1 MGIRV
6 QKSKFFRK
14 IWTKI
19 SPFLQGK
26 QLEVKQPRPEGLREQ
41 FFTFFLVSFGINLD
55 RRWYIQAHIPSCK
68 SMNDPQNHR
77 NSSMDNCTK
86 KNSFHRSID
95 WFWNSFSFAGNAH
108 LHHHSRLSYY
118 PFPHFLRASIIVYSW
133 CMNYLD
139 GSSTDF
145 KSLHANDFWA
155 QTTQSCHCWC
165 QEEIDLQCWLY
176 SFRLYN
182 ELNQIQNN
190 WNEELEALN

>member
-1 MGIRV
+1 
-6 QKSKFFRK
+6 
-14 IWTKI
+14 
-19 SPFLQGK
+19 
-26 QLEVKQPRPEGLREQ
+26 
-41 FFTFFLVSFGINLD
+41 
-55 RRWYIQAHIPSCK
+55 
-68 SMNDPQNHR
+68 MNDPQNHR

-95 WFWNSFSFAGNAH
+95 WFWNSFSFAGNAAH

-155 QTTQSCHCWC
+155 HRLNSELPLLMPRRDWPSMLTLFFQTLQWAKSNTEQLKWRTWSFELISTMASSKKIFVSHLRPWNWRRVTINSLPLKTQSSTGWANKFC
-165 QEEIDLQCWLY
+165 LV
-176 SFRLYN
+176 SKV
-182 ELNQIQNN
+182 
-190 WNEELEALN
+190 

>member
-1 MGIRV
+1 MS
-6 QKSKFFRK
+6 KSGE
-14 IWTKI
+14 TTN
-19 SPFLQGK
+19 SSQNTPFIQ
-26 QLEVKQPRPEGLREQ
+26 
-41 FFTFFLVSFGINLD
+41 FGINLD

-155 QTTQSCHCWC
+155 QQPQSCWC
-165 QEEIDLQCWLY
+165 QEEELTFNVDY

-182 ELNQIQNN
+182 ELNQIQK
-190 WNEELEALN
+190 WRTTLALN